1 MPAEGVCS
9 LKESP
14 VLNRFSKDPNGC
26 LALSATEVARLLG
39 IARSQ
44 VFKLVAAG
52 RFPKPIRLGRRNPR
66 WLVSDLDAYLKG
78 GGSHPGL
85 SAGD

>member
-1 MPAEGVCS
+1 MPTGGVCS

-14 VLNRFSKDPNGC
+14 VLNQFSKDPTGR
-26 LALSATEVARLLG
+26 LALSAAEVACLLG

-52 RFPKPIRLGRRNPR
+52 RFPKPTRLGRKNPR
-66 WLVSDLDAYLKG
+66 WLVSDIDDYLKG
-78 GGSHPGL
+78 GGSHPGYR
-85 SAGD
+85 AGC

>member
-1 MPAEGVCS
+1 MPNEGLCS

-14 VLNRFSKDPNGC
+14 VLNQFSKGPNGC
-26 LALSATEVARLLG
+26 LALSATEVAHLLG

-52 RFPKPIRLGRRNPR
+52 RFPKPIRLGRKNPR
-66 WLVSDLDAYLKG
+66 WLVSDLADYLEG
-78 GGSHPGL
+78 GGSHPGQ
-85 SAGD
+85 

>member
-1 MPAEGVCS
+1 MPNQF
-9 LKESP
+9 P
-14 VLNRFSKDPNGC
+14 KDPSGR
-26 LALSATEVARLLG
+26 LAFSATEVARLLG

-52 RFPKPIRLGRRNPR
+52 RFPKPARLGKRNPR